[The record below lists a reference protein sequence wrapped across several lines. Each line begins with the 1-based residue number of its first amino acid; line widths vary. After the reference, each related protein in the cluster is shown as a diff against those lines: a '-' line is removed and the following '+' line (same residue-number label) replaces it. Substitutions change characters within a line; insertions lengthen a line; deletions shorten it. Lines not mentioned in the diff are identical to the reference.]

1 MHPWPTCTHSVSL
14 CCTLLCIF
22 GARLTRQVQSFLID
36 AHNFHFKF
44 DISLAEATFFEPVTV
59 LLIVFLSQ
67 LSQDQSAE
75 SLHQKA
81 VFKLGTR
88 LVQVA
93 RNSLLDSDSLRTYLQ
108 HLKAMYLR
116 ERAEGRGGGAS
127 QEGVGGG
134 LEE

>member
-1 MHPWPTCTHSVSL
+1 MIIMNSETAVTFTRGHFNQMVFAVWGTDITREMCL
-14 CCTLLCIF
+14 
-22 GARLTRQVQSFLID
+22 GA
-36 AHNFHFKF
+36 H
-44 DISLAEATFFEPVTV
+44 ISRGNTYHCNTVTV

-67 LSQDQSAE
+67 LSQGQSAE

>member
-1 MHPWPTCTHSVSL
+1 MNSETAVTFTRGHFNQMVFAVWGTDITREMCL
-14 CCTLLCIF
+14 
-22 GARLTRQVQSFLID
+22 GA
-36 AHNFHFKF
+36 H
-44 DISLAEATFFEPVTV
+44 ISWGNTYHCNTVTV

-67 LSQDQSAE
+67 LSQGQSAE

-116 ERAEGRGGGAS
+116 ERAEGRGGSAS

>member
-1 MHPWPTCTHSVSL
+1 MNSETAVTFTRGHFNQMVFAVWGTDITREMCL
-14 CCTLLCIF
+14 
-22 GARLTRQVQSFLID
+22 GA
-36 AHNFHFKF
+36 H
-44 DISLAEATFFEPVTV
+44 ISWGNTYHCNTITV

-67 LSQDQSAE
+67 LSQGQSAE